1 MEKFVQAA
9 AATHLGLRGV
19 NHLALVTDDMKAT
32 MDFYADV
39 LGIRLVHAM
48 KVSEGLGTG
57 PANRGNPPF
66 ERLRHYFFDMG
77 NDESLAFFEM
87 PKGAKAQTD
96 RDGIGGMQH
105 VSFTTSRSGFD
116 AVRLRMDARGIPY
129 LGPIDILGKRAQ
141 SMYFFDP
148 NKIRLEVTWHRAGP
162 ETPSVI
168 EDMIMTKTSARAELA
183 TLCDDAEWI
192 ERHIAHLPD

>member
-1 MEKFVQAA
+1 MDKPVRSVR
-9 AATHLGLRGV
+9 ATHLGLRGV
-19 NHLALVTDDMKAT
+19 NHLALVTEDMKAT
-32 MDFYADV
+32 MDFYADI

-48 KVSEGLGTG
+48 KVSDGLGTG

-87 PKGAKAQTD
+87 PKGAKTQTD
-96 RDGIGGMQH
+96 RDALGGMQH

-116 AVRLRMDARGIPY
+116 EVRRRMDAKGIPY
-129 LGPIDILGKRAQ
+129 LGPIDIFGNRAQ

-148 NKIRLEVTWHRAGP
+148 SEIRLEVTWHRSGP
-162 ETPSVI
+162 EDPAVI
-168 EDMIMTKTSARAELA
+168 DDLVMTKAKARVELA
-183 TLCDDAEWI
+183 TLCDDAAWI
-192 ERHIAHLPD
+192 EHHVAHLPE